1 MIIASKPLFAFLLVI
16 FILYARQVA
25 RALPRLRRRRPVA
38 TRRGTNRAGEA
49 GA

>member
-1 MIIASKPLFAFLLVI
+1 MIIASKPMFAFLLVI
-16 FILYARQVA
+16 FILYAWQIS
-25 RALPRLRRRRPVA
+25 RALPRLRRRSVA